1 MLNPNHNP
9 YSMKK
14 LVYLFVIG
22 LFFIGCGPS
31 AEEQAKA
38 EEAAKEQVQE
48 IADDIEL
55 TEKGTFA
62 IELPRSKFSAEIKLL
77 NSSFY

>member
-1 MLNPNHNP
+1 
-9 YSMKK
+9 MKK

-31 AEEQAKA
+31 PEEQAKA

-48 IADDIEL
+48 IADDIEKMAEEMAEEIVEES
-55 TEKGTFA
+55 TETEDA
-62 IELPRSKFSAEIKLL
+62 DSIATEETPQDTTASE
-77 NSSFY
+77 